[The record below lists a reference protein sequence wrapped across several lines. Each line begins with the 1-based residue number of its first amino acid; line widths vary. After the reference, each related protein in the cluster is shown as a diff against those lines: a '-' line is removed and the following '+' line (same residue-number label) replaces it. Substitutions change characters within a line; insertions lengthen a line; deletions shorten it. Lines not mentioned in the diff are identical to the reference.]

1 MRPKRSSFAAMN
13 GLRLLVFGF
22 NDPVTRGV
30 VPAIAQSEQV
40 QHVHWVTNL
49 AGEALARLPASP
61 PSVG

>member
-1 MRPKRSSFAAMN
+1 MN

-40 QHVHWVTNL
+40 QHIHWVTNL